1 MGLGVYLAVPF
12 CRSKCS
18 YCNFASQVFAP
29 ARYQEYCD
37 LLAREVALAATS
49 DNLSG
54 AVIDTIYWGGGT
66 PSLLSVPGWQ
76 LVVTSLKQHFSFE
89 AAAEHTVEAAPGSMS
104 DEIIAAWVAAGVNRV
119 SLGVQSFNDVEARSV
134 GRLHTRATILA
145 DIARL
150 RAAGIS
156 NLNLDLIAGLPH
168 QTEASWRY
176 SLEVAL
182 STGAPH
188 ISVYMLEVDTDS
200 RLGTELLAG
209 GVRYHAHAV
218 PDDDFIADAY
228 ELARET
234 LNTAG
239 CAQYEISNF
248 AHPGFES
255 RHNLRYWTRLPYL
268 GLGVDAHSFV
278 NQRRFANPDTLDAYQ
293 APLRDG
299 RLPRDAGH
307 IVTDEEAAEEA
318 WFLGLRLNRG
328 VAYRADPRV
337 EQLRTDG
344 LLAIENDRILLTPR
358 GRLLSNQVFAAFIT
372 REPRRRI
379 GAQGSPFRRRA

>member
-1 MGLGVYLAVPF
+1 
-12 CRSKCS
+12 
-18 YCNFASQVFAP
+18 
-29 ARYQEYCD
+29 
-37 LLAREVALAATS
+37 
-49 DNLSG
+49 
-54 AVIDTIYWGGGT
+54 
-66 PSLLSVPGWQ
+66 
-76 LVVTSLKQHFSFE
+76 
-89 AAAEHTVEAAPGSMS
+89 VEAAPGSIS
-104 DEIIAAWVAAGVNRV
+104 DEMIAAWIASGVNRV
-119 SLGVQSFNDVEARSV
+119 SLGVQSFNDQEARSV
-134 GRLHTRATILA
+134 GRLHTRTTVLA

-156 NLNLDLIAGLPH
+156 NLNIDLIAGLPH
-168 QTEASWRY
+168 QTEASWRE

-182 STGAPH
+182 ATDAPH
-188 ISVYMLEVDTDS
+188 VSVYMLEVDTDS

-234 LNTAG
+234 LNSAG

-248 AHPGFES
+248 ARPGFES

-278 NQRRFANPDTLDAYQ
+278 NRRRFANPDTLDAYQ
-293 APLRDG
+293 APLRENH
-299 RLPRDAGH
+299 LPRDPGH
-307 IVTDEEAAEEA
+307 TVTEGEATEEA

-328 VAYRADPRV
+328 VPYRPDPRV
-337 EQLRTDG
+337 EHLRDDG

-358 GRLLSNQVFAAFIT
+358 GRLLSNQVFAAFI
-372 REPRRRI
+372 
-379 GAQGSPFRRRA
+379 A